1 MLIWLWLSAL
11 IIVIDQL
18 TKKLVDDS
26 MQLYQTIDLIPHVQL
41 TYMRNQG
48 AAFSFLSG
56 GGGWQRWLFIT
67 LAIAASGFIYTWL
80 KQLKRTQKQE
90 AVAWALILGGALGN
104 LIDRVA
110 FGYVIDFMD
119 IYYGEYH
126 WPAFNVADSAITLGV
141 VTLLIDAR
149 KKN

>member
-11 IIVIDQL
+11 IIVIDQV
-18 TKKLVDDS
+18 TKKLVDTS

-67 LAIAASGFIYTWL
+67 LAITASGFIYTWL
-80 KQLKRTQKQE
+80 KQLKTTQRQE

-104 LIDRVA
+104 LIDRVLL
-110 FGYVIDFMD
+110 GYVIDFMD
-119 IYYGEYH
+119 IYYGQYH
-126 WPAFNVADSAITLGV
+126 WPAFNVADSAITIGV

>member
-18 TKKLVDDS
+18 TKKLVDTS
-26 MQLYQTIDLIPHVQL
+26 MQLYQTIGLMPHIQL

-80 KQLKRTQKQE
+80 KQLKTTQRQE

-104 LIDRVA
+104 LIDRVVL
-110 FGYVIDFMD
+110 GYVIDFMD
-119 IYYGEYH
+119 IYYGQYH
-126 WPAFNVADSAITLGV
+126 WPAFNVADSAITIGV

>member
-18 TKKLVDDS
+18 TKKLVDSS
-26 MQLYQTIDLIPHVQL
+26 MKLYQTIELIPHVQL
-41 TYMRNQG
+41 TYMRNKG

-80 KQLKRTQKQE
+80 KQLKRTQRQE
-90 AVAWALILGGALGN
+90 AIAWALILGGALGN
-104 LIDRVA
+104 LIDRVI

-119 IYYGEYH
+119 IYYEQYH
-126 WPAFNVADSAITLGV
+126 WPAFNVADSAITIGV
-141 VTLLIDAR
+141 VTLLIDAS